1 MGVVIR
7 KRIVMKRKAFTTI
20 AFVLAM
26 VGFSACEKEK
36 EGNGSFTFNAS
47 IENLSTDDPAAKVHL
62 VDEQWIYWELGD
74 NISIASDQSTSQVVA
89 TLTNTGGPNYPDFNG
104 TFISELPWDS
114 KYFVGLFPYSEYNVI
129 SKAGGAGNSTGF
141 SAQIDL
147 PSVQPFRTSSAG
159 GHDGDHTFNR
169 NIYPMVAL
177 YDGHWD
183 DEPGSVAYNLNFH
196 SLAGIVR
203 LQFYDATGSNDKKI
217 RRVTV
222 TSADKQLCGLFNVQ
236 GLYTAQ
242 PYLAATNNSSNHTI
256 TLDCGEDGR
265 DFDSILSFYLVLPAL
280 GNSDVTTRYA
290 LSVTLE
296 TKGGETCTKN
306 ITSVPVRR
314 TGIAYMRALGIDSW
328 TPSVSASQY
337 LVGNGTKERPFKI
350 YTATDLIYLR
360 NCYNADTAVGTPRTI
375 NGRPITGHT
384 YIRIM
389 RTDIAL
395 TNSNWTTGISNFVGH
410 MTDASN
416 SGSNL
421 PGITNNSSYPLFA
434 SIKAAGVV
442 EGITVKSPS
451 LSYAGV
457 GNFSPFCVENYGT
470 LKDCVLSSTSNVVA
484 TSGLAGIVVRNRS
497 TGVVEG
503 CHCDGSLSA
512 VGNAVGGVCLQN
524 EGTVTGCFVN
534 TLAVPAAATV
544 GGIVHSNTGTVT
556 DCYFASRITSGSSN
570 WGGIVYENNTTGFI
584 ERCYYSST
592 AVITTSGTAGGI
604 VHDLTNNK
612 INRCRFEGSILAA
625 SAAGIA
631 HTVSGGTVINCY
643 VDADTAQLR
652 GDNVAAGLVAYLSSG
667 SIDNSFVHR
676 SSITG
681 TAQSTVLAGVVA
693 SVTGGTVV
701 NSYSYQSQTNNFYG
715 TTTLTGSALTAAFV
729 HCYLVDNSQTGITL
743 VTEANTA
750 ASSSTTGALVNIL
763 NDGTGLP
770 TPLVSRD
777 SWLLRSGSTYPV
789 LNQ

>member
-7 KRIVMKRKAFTTI
+7 KRIVMKRKAFITI

-26 VGFSACEKEK
+26 VGFSACEE
-36 EGNGSFTFNAS
+36 ELVHNQFSFNATV
-47 IENLSTDDPAAKVHL
+47 EGLSTTDDSKVYL
-62 VDEQWIYWELGD
+62 LDEQWIYWELGD
-74 NISIASDQSTSQVVA
+74 RISIGSDSHTGNYIGD
-89 TLTNTGGPNYPDFNG
+89 LINTGAPDWEGFNG
-104 TFISELPWDS
+104 VFITELPWDS
-114 KYFVGLFPYSEYNVI
+114 KYFVGLFPYSENNVI

-183 DEPGSVAYNLNFH
+183 DDSGSVAYNLDFH

-203 LQFYDATGSNDKKI
+203 LQFYDATGSNNKKI

-256 TLDCGEDGR
+256 TLDCGEDDR

-280 GNSDVTTRYA
+280 GNSGVTTSYA

-296 TKGGETCTKN
+296 TTDGETCTKN

-410 MTDASN
+410 MTDVSN
-416 SGSNL
+416 SVLNL
-421 PGITNNSSYPLFA
+421 PGISNNSTYPLFA
-434 SIKAAGVV
+434 SIKAGGVV
-442 EGITVKSPS
+442 EGITVKSAIPS
-451 LSYAGV
+451 YTGV
-457 GNFSPFCVENYGT
+457 GNFSPFCVENHGT
-470 LKDCVLSSTSNVVA
+470 LRDCVLSSTSSVVS
-484 TSGLAGIVVRNRS
+484 TSASLAGIVVRNRS

-512 VGNAVGGVCLQN
+512 DGYAVGGVCLQN

-570 WGGIVYENNTTGFI
+570 WGGIVYQNHGTVEHCYISNTIVTSLSLGGIVNKQLGGVINYCDCRAQLQSPNVGGIVDTISGGKIINCFVSDVNAQI
-584 ERCYYSST
+584 VHTTST
-592 AVITTSGTAGGI
+592 APRRSAGGI
-604 VHDLTNNK
+604 AAYQLG
-612 INRCRFEGSILAA
+612 GSIEN
-625 SAAGIA
+625 SYVYIPHITTQGSDG
-631 HTVSGGTVINCY
+631 VVGGTVGTYTSGIVNNVYCY
-643 VDADTAQLR
+643 ETS
-652 GDNVAAGLVAYLSSG
+652 AGTPLFFGA
-667 SIDNSFVHR
+667 
-676 SSITG
+676 TP
-681 TAQSTVLAGVVA
+681 
-693 SVTGGTVV
+693 SVTFST
-701 NSYSYQSQTNNFYG
+701 
-715 TTTLTGSALTAAFV
+715 
-729 HCYLVDNSQTGITL
+729 CYLVGGSQPGVVTSVSTSEATSDSFVSTLNSGVPTGGKNWQL
-743 VTEANTA
+743 
-750 ASSSTTGALVNIL
+750 
-763 NDGTGLP
+763 
-770 TPLVSRD
+770 
-777 SWLLRSGSTYPV
+777 SGIPV
-789 LNQ
+789 LEPYTVTP

>member
-26 VGFSACEKEK
+26 VGFSACEE
-36 EGNGSFTFNAS
+36 ELVHNQFSFNATV
-47 IENLSTDDPAAKVHL
+47 EGLSTTDDSKVYL
-62 VDEQWIYWELGD
+62 LDEQWIYWELGD
-74 NISIASDQSTSQVVA
+74 RISIGSDSHTGNYIGD
-89 TLTNTGGPNYPDFNG
+89 LINTGAPDWEGFNG
-104 TFISELPWDS
+104 VFITELPWDS
-114 KYFVGLFPYSEYNVI
+114 KYFVGLFPYSEHNVI
-129 SKAGGAGNSTGF
+129 SKDGGAGNSTGF
-141 SAQIDL
+141 SAKIDL

-183 DEPGSVAYNLNFH
+183 DEPGSVAYNLDFH

-236 GLYTAQ
+236 GLYTNQ
-242 PYLAATNNSSNHTI
+242 PYLAATDNSSNHTI
-256 TLDCGEDGR
+256 ILDCGDGR

-280 GNSDVTTRYA
+280 GNSGVTTSYA

-296 TKGGETCTKN
+296 TIDGKTCTKN

-328 TPSVSASQY
+328 TPPVSASQY

-350 YTATDLIYLR
+350 YSATDLIYLR

-410 MTDASN
+410 MTDVSN
-416 SGSNL
+416 SVLNL
-421 PGITNNSSYPLFA
+421 PGITNNSTYPLFA
-434 SIKAAGVV
+434 SIKAGGVV
-442 EGITVKSPS
+442 EGITVKSAIPS
-451 LSYAGV
+451 YTGV
-457 GNFSPFCVENYGT
+457 GNFSPFCVENRGT
-470 LKDCVLSSTSNVVA
+470 LRNCVLSSTSSVVS
-484 TSGLAGIVVRNRS
+484 TSASLAGIVVRNCS

-512 VGNAVGGVCLQN
+512 DGKAVGGVCLQN

-570 WGGIVYENNTTGFI
+570 WGGIVYGNDTPGII

-631 HTVSGGTVINCY
+631 HTVSGGSVINCY
-643 VDADTAQLR
+643 VDASAAQLR
-652 GDNVAAGLVAYLSSG
+652 GDDAAAGLVAYLSDG

-681 TAQSTVLAGVVA
+681 TAVSTVLGGVVA

-701 NSYSYQSQTNNFYG
+701 NCYSYESHNLYG
-715 TTTLTGSALTAAFV
+715 ATTLTGSALTAAFV

-743 VTEANTA
+743 VTAANTA
-750 ASSSTTGALVNIL
+750 ASSGTTGALVDIL
-763 NDGTGLP
+763 NDETGLP
-770 TPLVSRD
+770 TPLVSRQ
-777 SWLLRSGSTYPV
+777 SWQLGSSYPV
-789 LNQ
+789 LNL

>member
-7 KRIVMKRKAFTTI
+7 KRIVMKRKAFITI

-26 VGFSACEKEK
+26 VGFSACEE
-36 EGNGSFTFNAS
+36 ELVHNQFSFNATV
-47 IENLSTDDPAAKVHL
+47 EGLSTTDDSKVYL
-62 VDEQWIYWELGD
+62 LDEQWIYWELGD
-74 NISIASDQSTSQVVA
+74 RISIGSDSHTGNYIGD
-89 TLTNTGGPNYPDFNG
+89 LINTGAPDWEGFNAV
-104 TFISELPWDS
+104 FITELPWDS
-114 KYFVGLFPYSEYNVI
+114 KYFVGLFPYSENNVI

-141 SAQIDL
+141 SARIDL

-159 GHDGDHTFNR
+159 GHDGDHTFNK

-183 DEPGSVAYNLNFH
+183 DEPGSVAYNLDFH

-242 PYLAATNNSSNHTI
+242 PYLAATDNSSNHTI

-280 GNSDVTTRYA
+280 GNSGVTTSYA

-296 TKGGETCTKN
+296 TTDGETCTKN

-350 YTATDLIYLR
+350 YTADDLVYLR

-416 SGSNL
+416 SVSNL

-512 VGNAVGGVCLQN
+512 DGNAVGGVCLQN

-556 DCYFASRITSGSSN
+556 DCYFASRITTGSSN

-625 SAAGIA
+625 SAAGMA
-631 HTVSGGTVINCY
+631 HTVSGGSVINCY
-643 VDADTAQLR
+643 VDASTAQLR

-681 TAQSTVLAGVVA
+681 SAVSTVLGGVVA

-729 HCYLVDNSQTGITL
+729 HCYLVDNTQTGITQ
-743 VTEANTA
+743 VTATNTA
-750 ASSSTTGALVNIL
+750 ASSGTTGALVDIL
-763 NDGTGLP
+763 NDWTGLP
-770 TPLVSRD
+770 DPLVSRQ
-777 SWLLRSGSTYPV
+777 SWQLGSSYPV
-789 LNQ
+789 LNL

>member
-7 KRIVMKRKAFTTI
+7 KRIVMKRKAFITI

-74 NISIASDQSTSQVVA
+74 NISIASDQSSSQVVA

-104 TFISELPWDS
+104 TFISELPWSS
-114 KYFVGLFPYSEYNVI
+114 KYFLGLFPYSEKNVI
-129 SKAGGAGNSTGF
+129 TGSANSKVF
-141 SAQIDL
+141 SARIEL
-147 PSVQPFRTSSAG
+147 PAVQPLRN
-159 GHDGDHTFNR
+159 DITFAR
-169 NIYPMVAL
+169 EVFPMVAW
-177 YDGHWD
+177 YGGHWD
-183 DEPGSVAYNLNFH
+183 ETPGSVAYNLDFQ

-203 LQFYDATGSNDKKI
+203 LQFLNTSSDVSNVKEV
-217 RRVTV
+217 RVTS
-222 TSADKQLCGLFNVQ
+222 TDGKQLKGMFSVSGYN
-236 GLYTAQ
+236 TFE
-242 PYLAATNNSSNHTI
+242 PYLVPAGDSGSGDNTV
-256 TLDCGEDGR
+256 TLSCGDEGR
-265 DFDSILSFYLVLPAL
+265 PFGTDTLISFYLVLPTFDPSVDA
-280 GNSDVTTRYA
+280 NKTYA
-290 LSVTLE
+290 LTVE
-296 TKGGETCTKN
+296 IENMNGKVCTRN
-306 ITSVPVRR
+306 LTARVRR
-314 TGIAYMRALGIDSW
+314 SGITYMRALEVTNW
-328 TPSVSASQY
+328 TSGTTMVRLS
-337 LVGNGTKERPFKI
+337 GNGTAERPFRI
-350 YTATDLIYLR
+350 YSAADLVYLR
-360 NCYNADTAVGTPRTI
+360 DCYNADTAVGTPRTI

-416 SGSNL
+416 SESNL

-434 SIKAAGVV
+434 SIKAGGVV

-570 WGGIVYENNTTGFI
+570 WGGIVYKNNTTGFI

-625 SAAGIA
+625 SAAGMA

-643 VDADTAQLR
+643 VDASAAQLR
-652 GDNVAAGLVAYLSSG
+652 GDDAAAGLVAYLSDG

-750 ASSSTTGALVNIL
+750 ALVDIL
-763 NDGTGLP
+763 NDWTGLP
-770 TPLVSRD
+770 DPLVSRD
-777 SWLLRSGSTYPV
+777 YWLLRSGSTYPV

>member
-26 VGFSACEKEK
+26 VGFSACEE
-36 EGNGSFTFNAS
+36 ELVHNQFSFNAS
-47 IENLSTDDPAAKVHL
+47 IEGLSTTDDSKVYL
-62 VDEQWIYWELGD
+62 LDEQWIYWELGD
-74 NISIASDQSTSQVVA
+74 RISIGSDSHTGNYIGD
-89 TLTNTGGPNYPDFNG
+89 LINTGAPDWEGFNG
-104 TFISELPWDS
+104 VFITELPWDS
-114 KYFVGLFPYSEYNVI
+114 KYFVGLFPYSENNVI

-183 DEPGSVAYNLNFH
+183 DEPGSVAYNLDFH

-203 LQFYDATGSNDKKI
+203 LQFYNATGSNDKKI

-236 GLYTAQ
+236 GLYTNQ
-242 PYLAATNNSSNHTI
+242 PYLAATDNSSNHTI
-256 TLDCGEDGR
+256 ILDCGDGR

-280 GNSDVTTRYA
+280 GNSGVTTSYA

-296 TKGGETCTKN
+296 TTNGETCTKN

-410 MTDASN
+410 MTDVSN
-416 SGSNL
+416 SVSNL
-421 PGITNNSSYPLFA
+421 PGITNNSTYPLFA
-434 SIKAAGVV
+434 SIKAGGVV
-442 EGITVKSPS
+442 EGITVKSAIPS
-451 LSYAGV
+451 YTGV
-457 GNFSPFCVENYGT
+457 GNFSPFCVENHGT
-470 LKDCVLSSTSNVVA
+470 LRNCVLSSTSSVVS
-484 TSGLAGIVVRNRS
+484 TSASLAGIVVRNSS

-512 VGNAVGGVCLQN
+512 DGNAVGGVCLQN

-570 WGGIVYENNTTGFI
+570 WGGIVYGNDTPGII

-631 HTVSGGTVINCY
+631 HTVSGGSVINCY
-643 VDADTAQLR
+643 VDASAAQLR
-652 GDNVAAGLVAYLSSG
+652 GDDAAAGLVAYLSGG

-681 TAQSTVLAGVVA
+681 TAVSTVLGGVVA

-701 NSYSYQSQTNNFYG
+701 NCYSYESHNLYG
-715 TTTLTGSALTAAFV
+715 ATTLTGSALTAAFV

-743 VTEANTA
+743 VTAANTA
-750 ASSSTTGALVNIL
+750 ASSGTTGALVDIL
-763 NDGTGLP
+763 NDETGLP
-770 TPLVSRD
+770 TPLVSRQ
-777 SWLLRSGSTYPV
+777 SWQLGSSYPV
-789 LNQ
+789 LSL

>member
-26 VGFSACEKEK
+26 VGFSACEE
-36 EGNGSFTFNAS
+36 ELVHNQFSFNATV
-47 IENLSTDDPAAKVHL
+47 EGLSTTDDSKVYL
-62 VDEQWIYWELGD
+62 LDEQWIYWELGD
-74 NISIASDQSTSQVVA
+74 RISIGSDSHTGNYIGD
-89 TLTNTGGPNYPDFNG
+89 LINTGAPDWEGFNG
-104 TFISELPWDS
+104 VFITELPWDS
-114 KYFVGLFPYSEYNVI
+114 KYFVGLFPYSENNVI

-183 DEPGSVAYNLNFH
+183 DEPGSVAYNLDFH

-236 GLYTAQ
+236 GLYTNQ
-242 PYLAATNNSSNHTI
+242 TYLAATDNSSNHTI
-256 TLDCGEDGR
+256 ILDCGDGR

-280 GNSDVTTRYA
+280 GNSGVTTSYA

-296 TKGGETCTKN
+296 TTDGKTCTKN

-314 TGIAYMRALGIDSW
+314 TGITYMRALEVTDWESGS
-328 TPSVSASQY
+328 TAVRLS
-337 LVGNGTKERPFKI
+337 GNGTAERPFRI
-350 YTATDLIYLR
+350 YSATDLIYLR

-410 MTDASN
+410 MTDVSN
-416 SGSNL
+416 SVLNL
-421 PGITNNSSYPLFA
+421 PGITNNSTYPLFA
-434 SIKAAGVV
+434 SIKAGGVV
-442 EGITVKSPS
+442 EGITVKSAIPS
-451 LSYAGV
+451 YTGV
-457 GNFSPFCVENYGT
+457 GNFSPFCVENHGT
-470 LKDCVLSSTSNVVA
+470 LRNCVLSSTSSVVS
-484 TSGLAGIVVRNRS
+484 TSASLAGIVVRNSS

-512 VGNAVGGVCLQN
+512 DGKAVGGVCLQN

-570 WGGIVYENNTTGFI
+570 WGGIVYGNDTPGII

-631 HTVSGGTVINCY
+631 HTVSGGSVINCY
-643 VDADTAQLR
+643 VDASAAQLR
-652 GDNVAAGLVAYLSSG
+652 GDDAAAGLVAYLSDG

-681 TAQSTVLAGVVA
+681 TAVSTVLGGVVA

-701 NSYSYQSQTNNFYG
+701 NCYSYESHNLYG
-715 TTTLTGSALTAAFV
+715 ATTLTGSALTAAFV

-743 VTEANTA
+743 VTAANTA
-750 ASSSTTGALVNIL
+750 ASSGTTGALVDIL
-763 NDGTGLP
+763 NDETGLP
-770 TPLVSRD
+770 TPLVSRQ
-777 SWLLRSGSTYPV
+777 SWQLGSSYPV
-789 LNQ
+789 LNL

>member
-7 KRIVMKRKAFTTI
+7 KRIVMKRKAFITI

-26 VGFSACEKEK
+26 LGFSACEKEK
-36 EGNGSFTFNAS
+36 EGNGSFTFNATV
-47 IENLSTDDPAAKVHL
+47 EGLSTTDDSKVYL
-62 VDEQWIYWELGD
+62 LDEQWIYWELGD
-74 NISIASDQSTSQVVA
+74 RISIGSDSHTGNYIGD
-89 TLTNTGGPNYPDFNG
+89 LINTGAPDWEGFNAV
-104 TFISELPWDS
+104 FITELPWDS
-114 KYFVGLFPYSEYNVI
+114 KYFVGLFPYSENNVI

-183 DEPGSVAYNLNFH
+183 DEPGSVAYNLDFH

-280 GNSDVTTRYA
+280 GNSGVTTSYA

-296 TKGGETCTKN
+296 TTNGETCTKN

-328 TPSVSASQY
+328 TPVSASQY

-416 SGSNL
+416 SVSNL

-451 LSYAGV
+451 LSYEGV

-512 VGNAVGGVCLQN
+512 GGNAVGGVCLQN

-556 DCYFASRITSGSSN
+556 DCYFASRITSESSTSN

-584 ERCYYSST
+584 ERCYYSG
-592 AVITTSGTAGGI
+592 VITTSGTAGGI

-625 SAAGIA
+625 SAAGMA
-631 HTVSGGTVINCY
+631 HTVSGGSVINCY
-643 VDADTAQLR
+643 VDDSTAQLS

-743 VTEANTA
+743 VTAANTA
-750 ASSSTTGALVNIL
+750 ASSGTTGALVDIL

-770 TPLVSRD
+770 TPLVSRQ
-777 SWLLRSGSTYPV
+777 SWQLGSSYPV
-789 LNQ
+789 LNL

>member
-7 KRIVMKRKAFTTI
+7 KRIVMKRKAFITI

-26 VGFSACEKEK
+26 VGFSACEE
-36 EGNGSFTFNAS
+36 ELVHNQFSFNATV
-47 IENLSTDDPAAKVHL
+47 EGLSTTDDSKVYL
-62 VDEQWIYWELGD
+62 LDEQWIYWELGD
-74 NISIASDQSTSQVVA
+74 RISIGSDSHTGNYIGD
-89 TLTNTGGPNYPDFNG
+89 LINTGAPDWEGFNG
-104 TFISELPWDS
+104 VFITELPWDS
-114 KYFVGLFPYSEYNVI
+114 KYFVGLFPYSENNVI

-183 DEPGSVAYNLNFH
+183 DEPGSVAYNLDFH

-203 LQFYDATGSNDKKI
+203 LQFYDATGSNDKKKI
-217 RRVTV
+217 RQVTV

-242 PYLAATNNSSNHTI
+242 PYLAATDNSSNHTI

-280 GNSDVTTRYA
+280 GNSGVTTSYA
-290 LSVTLE
+290 LSVTLK
-296 TKGGETCTKN
+296 TTDGETCTKN

-410 MTDASN
+410 MTDVSN
-416 SGSNL
+416 SVLNL
-421 PGITNNSSYPLFA
+421 PGITNNSTYPLFA
-434 SIKAAGVV
+434 SIKAGGVV
-442 EGITVKSPS
+442 EGITVKSAIPS
-451 LSYAGV
+451 YTGV
-457 GNFSPFCVENYGT
+457 GNFSPFCVENNGT
-470 LKDCVLSSTSNVVA
+470 LRNCVLSSTSSVVS
-484 TSGLAGIVVRNRS
+484 TSASLAGIVVHNSS

-512 VGNAVGGVCLQN
+512 DGNAVGGVCLQN

-570 WGGIVYENNTTGFI
+570 WGGIVYGNDTPGII

-592 AVITTSGTAGGI
+592 AVITTTGTAGGI
-604 VHDLTNNK
+604 VHDLKDNK
-612 INRCRFEGSILAA
+612 VNRCRFEGSILAA

-631 HTVSGGTVINCY
+631 HTVSGGSVINCY
-643 VDADTAQLR
+643 VDASAAQLR
-652 GDNVAAGLVAYLSSG
+652 GDDAAAGLVAYLSDG

-681 TAQSTVLAGVVA
+681 TAVSTVLGGVVA

-701 NSYSYQSQTNNFYG
+701 NCYSYESHNLYG
-715 TTTLTGSALTAAFV
+715 ATTLTGSALTAAFV

-750 ASSSTTGALVNIL
+750 ASSGTTGALVDIL
-763 NDGTGLP
+763 NDETGLP
-770 TPLVSRD
+770 TPLVSRQ
-777 SWLLRSGSTYPV
+777 SWQLGSSYPV
-789 LNQ
+789 LSL

>member
-26 VGFSACEKEK
+26 VGFSACEE
-36 EGNGSFTFNAS
+36 ELVHNQFSFNATV
-47 IENLSTDDPAAKVHL
+47 EGLSTTDDSKVYL
-62 VDEQWIYWELGD
+62 LDEQWIYWELGD
-74 NISIASDQSTSQVVA
+74 RISIGSDSHTGNYIGD
-89 TLTNTGGPNYPDFNG
+89 LINTGAPDWEGFNG
-104 TFISELPWDS
+104 VFITELPWDS
-114 KYFVGLFPYSEYNVI
+114 KYFVGLFPYSENNVI

-183 DEPGSVAYNLNFH
+183 DEPGSVAYNLDFH

-242 PYLAATNNSSNHTI
+242 PYLSATDNSSNHTI

-265 DFDSILSFYLVLPAL
+265 RLDSILSFYLVLPAL
-280 GNSDVTTRYA
+280 GNSGVTTSYA

-296 TKGGETCTKN
+296 TTDGETCTKN

-314 TGIAYMRALGIDSW
+314 TGIAYMRALEVTDWESGS
-328 TPSVSASQY
+328 TAVRLS
-337 LVGNGTKERPFKI
+337 GNGTAERPFRI
-350 YTATDLIYLR
+350 YSATDLIYLR

-410 MTDASN
+410 MTDVSN
-416 SGSNL
+416 SVSNL
-421 PGITNNSSYPLFA
+421 PGITNNSTYPLFA
-434 SIKAAGVV
+434 SIKAGGVV
-442 EGITVKSPS
+442 EGITVKSAIPS
-451 LSYAGV
+451 YTGV
-457 GNFSPFCVENYGT
+457 GNFSPFCVENHGT
-470 LKDCVLSSTSNVVA
+470 LRNCVLSSTSSVVS
-484 TSGLAGIVVRNRS
+484 TSASLAGIVVRNSS

-512 VGNAVGGVCLQN
+512 DGNAVGGVCLQN

-570 WGGIVYENNTTGFI
+570 WGGIVYGNDTPGII

-631 HTVSGGTVINCY
+631 HTVSGGSVINCY
-643 VDADTAQLR
+643 VDASAAQLR
-652 GDNVAAGLVAYLSSG
+652 GDDAAAGLVAYLSDG

-681 TAQSTVLAGVVA
+681 TAVSTVLGGVVA

-701 NSYSYQSQTNNFYG
+701 NCYSYESHNLYG
-715 TTTLTGSALTAAFV
+715 ATTLTGSALTAAFV

-743 VTEANTA
+743 VTAANTA
-750 ASSSTTGALVNIL
+750 ASSGTTGALVDIL
-763 NDGTGLP
+763 NDETGLP
-770 TPLVSRD
+770 TPLVSRQ
-777 SWLLRSGSTYPV
+777 SWQLGSSYPV
-789 LNQ
+789 LSL

>member
-26 VGFSACEKEK
+26 VGFSACEE
-36 EGNGSFTFNAS
+36 ELVHNQFSFNATV
-47 IENLSTDDPAAKVHL
+47 EGLSTTDDSKVYL
-62 VDEQWIYWELGD
+62 LDEQWIYWELGD
-74 NISIASDQSTSQVVA
+74 RISIGSDSHTGNYIGD
-89 TLTNTGGPNYPDFNG
+89 LINTGAPDWEGFNG
-104 TFISELPWDS
+104 VFITELPWDS
-114 KYFVGLFPYSEYNVI
+114 KYFVGLFPYSEHNDI
-129 SKAGGAGNSTGF
+129 SKTGGAGNSTGF

-236 GLYTAQ
+236 GLYTNQ
-242 PYLAATNNSSNHTI
+242 PYLAAIDNSSNHTI

-296 TKGGETCTKN
+296 TTDGETCTKN

-410 MTDASN
+410 MTDVSN
-416 SGSNL
+416 SVLNL
-421 PGITNNSSYPLFA
+421 RGITNNSTYPLFA
-434 SIKAAGVV
+434 SIKAGGVV
-442 EGITVKSPS
+442 EGITVKSAIPS
-451 LSYAGV
+451 YTGV
-457 GNFSPFCVENYGT
+457 GNFSPFCVENHGT
-470 LKDCVLSSTSNVVA
+470 LRNCVLSSTSSVVS
-484 TSGLAGIVVRNRS
+484 TSASLAGIVVHNSS

-512 VGNAVGGVCLQN
+512 DGKAVGGVCLQN

-534 TLAVPAAATV
+534 SLAVPAAATV
-544 GGIVHSNTGTVT
+544 GGVVHSNTGTVT
-556 DCYFASRITSGSSN
+556 DCYFASRITSGSSS
-570 WGGIVYENNTTGFI
+570 WGGIVYQNRGTVEHCYISNTI
-584 ERCYYSST
+584 
-592 AVITTSGTAGGI
+592 ITTLSLGGIVNKQLGGVINYCDCRAQLYSPNVGGIVDTISGGKIINCFVSNAQIGDTTSTSAPRRSAGGI
-604 VHDLTNNK
+604 AAYLLA
-612 INRCRFEGSILAA
+612 GSIENSYVYIPHITTQGSDGVVGGLV
-625 SAAGIA
+625 G
-631 HTVSGGTVINCY
+631 TYTSGSVINCY
-643 VDADTAQLR
+643 SYETSASTPLFF
-652 GDNVAAGLVAYLSSG
+652 G
-667 SIDNSFVHR
+667 SYPP
-676 SSITG
+676 G
-681 TAQSTVLAGVVA
+681 TYAP
-693 SVTGGTVV
+693 
-701 NSYSYQSQTNNFYG
+701 
-715 TTTLTGSALTAAFV
+715 
-729 HCYLVDNSQTGITL
+729 CYLVGGTQAGITS
-743 VTEANTA
+743 VTTSEAATDA
-750 ASSSTTGALVNIL
+750 FVSTL
-763 NDGTGLP
+763 N
-770 TPLVSRD
+770 
-777 SWLLRSGSTYPV
+777 SGKPAGGKGWQLSVIPV
-789 LNQ
+789 LEPYTVTP

>member
-26 VGFSACEKEK
+26 VGFSACEE
-36 EGNGSFTFNAS
+36 ELVHNQFSFNATV
-47 IENLSTDDPAAKVHL
+47 EGLSTTDDSKVYL
-62 VDEQWIYWELGD
+62 LDEQWIYWELGD
-74 NISIASDQSTSQVVA
+74 RISIGSDSHTGNYIGD
-89 TLTNTGGPNYPDFNG
+89 LINTGAPDWEGFNG
-104 TFISELPWDS
+104 VFITELPWDS
-114 KYFVGLFPYSEYNVI
+114 KYFVGLFPYSENNVI

-141 SAQIDL
+141 SAKIDL

-183 DEPGSVAYNLNFH
+183 DEPGSVAYNLDFH

-236 GLYTAQ
+236 GLYTDQ
-242 PYLAATNNSSNHTI
+242 PYLAATNSSNHTI

-280 GNSDVTTRYA
+280 GNSGVTTSYA

-296 TKGGETCTKN
+296 TTDGKTCTKN

-314 TGIAYMRALGIDSW
+314 TGVAYMRALGIDSW
-328 TPSVSASQY
+328 TPPVSASQY

-410 MTDASN
+410 MTDVSN
-416 SGSNL
+416 SVLNL
-421 PGITNNSSYPLFA
+421 PGITNNSTYPLFA
-434 SIKAAGVV
+434 SIKAGGVV
-442 EGITVKSPS
+442 EGITVKSAIPS
-451 LSYAGV
+451 YTGV
-457 GNFSPFCVENYGT
+457 GNFSPFCVENHGT
-470 LKDCVLSSTSNVVA
+470 LRNCVLSSTSSVVS
-484 TSGLAGIVVRNRS
+484 TSASLAGIVVRNS
-497 TGVVEG
+497 LTGVVVG

-512 VGNAVGGVCLQN
+512 AGNAVGGVCLQN

-570 WGGIVYENNTTGFI
+570 WGGIVYGNDTPGII

-631 HTVSGGTVINCY
+631 HTVSGGSVINCY
-643 VDADTAQLR
+643 VDASAAQLR
-652 GDNVAAGLVAYLSSG
+652 GDDAAAGLVAYLSDG

-681 TAQSTVLAGVVA
+681 TAVSTVLGGVVA

-701 NSYSYQSQTNNFYG
+701 NCYSYESHNLYG
-715 TTTLTGSALTAAFV
+715 ATTLTGSALTAAFV

-743 VTEANTA
+743 VTAANTA
-750 ASSSTTGALVNIL
+750 ASSGTTGALVDIL
-763 NDGTGLP
+763 NDETGLP
-770 TPLVSRD
+770 TPLVSRQ
-777 SWLLRSGSTYPV
+777 SWQLGSSYPV
-789 LNQ
+789 LIL

>member
-7 KRIVMKRKAFTTI
+7 KRIVMKRKAFITI

-26 VGFSACEKEK
+26 VGFSACEE
-36 EGNGSFTFNAS
+36 ELVHNQFSFNATV
-47 IENLSTDDPAAKVHL
+47 EGLSTTDDSKVYL
-62 VDEQWIYWELGD
+62 LDEQWIYWELGD
-74 NISIASDQSTSQVVA
+74 RISIGSDSHTGNYIGD
-89 TLTNTGGPNYPDFNG
+89 LINTGAPDWEGFNG
-104 TFISELPWDS
+104 VFITELPWDS
-114 KYFVGLFPYSEYNVI
+114 KYFVGLFPYSEKNVI

-141 SAQIDL
+141 SAKIDL

-183 DEPGSVAYNLNFH
+183 DEPGSVAYNLDFH

-242 PYLAATNNSSNHTI
+242 PYLAATDNNSNHTI

-280 GNSDVTTRYA
+280 GNSGVTTSYA

-296 TKGGETCTKN
+296 TTDGETCTKN

-328 TPSVSASQY
+328 TPPVSASQY

-350 YTATDLIYLR
+350 YSATDLIYLR

-410 MTDASN
+410 MTDVSN
-416 SGSNL
+416 SVLNL
-421 PGITNNSSYPLFA
+421 PGITNNSTYPLFA
-434 SIKAAGVV
+434 SIKAGGVV
-442 EGITVKSPS
+442 EGITVKSAIPS
-451 LSYAGV
+451 YTGV
-457 GNFSPFCVENYGT
+457 GNFSPFCVENHGT
-470 LKDCVLSSTSNVVA
+470 LRNCVLSSTSSVVS
-484 TSGLAGIVVRNRS
+484 TSASLAGIVVRNSS
-497 TGVVEG
+497 TGVVVG

-512 VGNAVGGVCLQN
+512 DGNAVGGVCLQN

-556 DCYFASRITSGSSN
+556 DCYFASRITSGSSS
-570 WGGIVYENNTTGFI
+570 WGGIVYGNDTPGII

-592 AVITTSGTAGGI
+592 AVITTTGTAGGI
-604 VHDLTNNK
+604 VHDLKDNK
-612 INRCRFEGSILAA
+612 VNRCRFEGSILAA

-631 HTVSGGTVINCY
+631 HTVSGGSVINCY
-643 VDADTAQLR
+643 VDASAAQLR
-652 GDNVAAGLVAYLSSG
+652 GDDAAAGLVAYLSGG

-681 TAQSTVLAGVVA
+681 TAVSTVLGGVVA

-701 NSYSYQSQTNNFYG
+701 NCYSYESHNLYG
-715 TTTLTGSALTAAFV
+715 ATTLTGSALTAAFV

-743 VTEANTA
+743 VTAANTA
-750 ASSSTTGALVNIL
+750 ASSGTTGALVDIL
-763 NDGTGLP
+763 NDETGLP
-770 TPLVSRD
+770 TPLVSRQ
-777 SWLLRSGSTYPV
+777 SWQLGSSYPV
-789 LNQ
+789 LIL

>member
-7 KRIVMKRKAFTTI
+7 KRIVMKRKAFITI

-47 IENLSTDDPAAKVHL
+47 IEGLSTTDDSKVYL
-62 VDEQWIYWELGD
+62 LDEQWIYWELGD
-74 NISIASDQSTSQVVA
+74 RISIGSDSHTGNYIGD
-89 TLTNTGGPNYPDFNG
+89 LINTGAPDWEGFNG
-104 TFISELPWDS
+104 VFITELPWDS
-114 KYFVGLFPYSEYNVI
+114 KYFVGLFPYSEKNVI
-129 SKAGGAGNSTGF
+129 SKDGGAGNSTGF
-141 SAQIDL
+141 SAKIDL

-183 DEPGSVAYNLNFH
+183 DEPGSVAYNLDFH

-203 LQFYDATGSNDKKI
+203 LQFYDATGSNDKKKI

-236 GLYTAQ
+236 GLYTPQ
-242 PYLAATNNSSNHTI
+242 PYLAATDNSSNHTI
-256 TLDCGEDGR
+256 ILDCGEDGR

-280 GNSDVTTRYA
+280 GNSGVTTSYA
-290 LSVTLE
+290 LSVTLV
-296 TKGGETCTKN
+296 TTDDKTCTKN

-410 MTDASN
+410 MTDVSN
-416 SGSNL
+416 SVLNL
-421 PGITNNSSYPLFA
+421 PGITNNSTYPLFA
-434 SIKAAGVV
+434 SIKAGGVV
-442 EGITVKSPS
+442 EGITVKSAIPS
-451 LSYAGV
+451 YTGV
-457 GNFSPFCVENYGT
+457 GNFSPFCVENRGT
-470 LKDCVLSSTSNVVA
+470 LRNCVLSSTSSVVS
-484 TSGLAGIVVRNRS
+484 TSASLAGIVVRNCS

-512 VGNAVGGVCLQN
+512 DGNAVGGVCLQN

-570 WGGIVYENNTTGFI
+570 WGGIVYGNDTPGII

-592 AVITTSGTAGGI
+592 AVITTTGTAGGI
-604 VHDLTNNK
+604 VHDLKDNK
-612 INRCRFEGSILAA
+612 VNRCRFEGSILAA

-631 HTVSGGTVINCY
+631 HTVSGGSVINCY
-643 VDADTAQLR
+643 VDASAAQLR
-652 GDNVAAGLVAYLSSG
+652 GDDAAAGLVAYLSNG

-681 TAQSTVLAGVVA
+681 TAVSTVLGGVVA

-701 NSYSYQSQTNNFYG
+701 NCYSYESHNLYG
-715 TTTLTGSALTAAFV
+715 ATTLTGSALTAAFV

-743 VTEANTA
+743 VTAANTA
-750 ASSSTTGALVNIL
+750 ASSGTTGALVDIL
-763 NDGTGLP
+763 NDETGLP
-770 TPLVSRD
+770 TPLVSRQ
-777 SWLLRSGSTYPV
+777 SWQLGSSYPV
-789 LNQ
+789 LIL

>member
-7 KRIVMKRKAFTTI
+7 KRIVMKRKAFITI

-26 VGFSACEKEK
+26 VGFSACEE
-36 EGNGSFTFNAS
+36 ELVHNQFSFNATV
-47 IENLSTDDPAAKVHL
+47 EGLSTTDDSKVYL
-62 VDEQWIYWELGD
+62 LDEQWIYWELGD
-74 NISIASDQSTSQVVA
+74 RISIGSDSHTGNYIGD
-89 TLTNTGGPNYPDFNG
+89 LINTGAPDWEGFNAV
-104 TFISELPWDS
+104 FITELPWDS
-114 KYFVGLFPYSEYNVI
+114 KYFVGLFPYSENNVI

-183 DEPGSVAYNLNFH
+183 DEPGSVAYNLDFH

-280 GNSDVTTRYA
+280 GNSGVTTSYA

-296 TKGGETCTKN
+296 TTDGETCTKN

-416 SGSNL
+416 SVSNL
-421 PGITNNSSYPLFA
+421 PGITNNSPYPLFA

-451 LSYAGV
+451 LSYEGV

-470 LKDCVLSSTSNVVA
+470 LRDCVLSSTSNVVA

-534 TLAVPAAATV
+534 SLEVPAAATV

-556 DCYFASRITSGSSN
+556 DCYFASRITTGSSN

-625 SAAGIA
+625 SAAGMA

-643 VDADTAQLR
+643 VDASTAQLR

-681 TAQSTVLAGVVA
+681 NAQSTVLAGVVA

-729 HCYLVDNSQTGITL
+729 HCYLVDNSQTGITQ
-743 VTEANTA
+743 VTATNTA
-750 ASSSTTGALVNIL
+750 ASSGTTGALVDIL
-763 NDGTGLP
+763 NDWTGLP
-770 TPLVSRD
+770 DPLVSRQ
-777 SWLLRSGSTYPV
+777 SWQLGSSYPV
-789 LNQ
+789 LFL

>member
-7 KRIVMKRKAFTTI
+7 KRIVMKRKAFITI

-26 VGFSACEKEK
+26 VGFSACEEDLVH
-36 EGNGSFTFNAS
+36 NQFSFNATV
-47 IENLSTDDPAAKVHL
+47 EGLSTTDDSKVYL
-62 VDEQWIYWELGD
+62 LDEQWIYWELGD
-74 NISIASDQSTSQVVA
+74 RISIGSDSHTGNYIGD
-89 TLTNTGGPNYPDFNG
+89 LINTGAPDWEGFNAV
-104 TFISELPWDS
+104 FITELPWDS
-114 KYFVGLFPYSEYNVI
+114 KYFVGLFPYSENNVI

-183 DEPGSVAYNLNFH
+183 DEPGSVAYNLDFH

-280 GNSDVTTRYA
+280 GNSGVTTSYA

-296 TKGGETCTKN
+296 TTGGETCTKN

-410 MTDASN
+410 MTDVSN
-416 SGSNL
+416 SVSNL

-451 LSYAGV
+451 LSYEGV

-534 TLAVPAAATV
+534 SLEVPAAATV

-556 DCYFASRITSGSSN
+556 DCYFASRITTGSSN

-625 SAAGIA
+625 SAAGMA

-643 VDADTAQLR
+643 VDASTAQLR

-681 TAQSTVLAGVVA
+681 NAQSTVLAGVVA

-729 HCYLVDNSQTGITL
+729 HCYLVDNTQTGITQ
-743 VTEANTA
+743 VTAANTA
-750 ASSSTTGALVNIL
+750 ASSGTPGALVDIL
-763 NDGTGLP
+763 NDETGLP
-770 TPLVSRD
+770 TPLVSRQ
-777 SWLLRSGSTYPV
+777 SWQLGSSYPV
-789 LNQ
+789 LNL